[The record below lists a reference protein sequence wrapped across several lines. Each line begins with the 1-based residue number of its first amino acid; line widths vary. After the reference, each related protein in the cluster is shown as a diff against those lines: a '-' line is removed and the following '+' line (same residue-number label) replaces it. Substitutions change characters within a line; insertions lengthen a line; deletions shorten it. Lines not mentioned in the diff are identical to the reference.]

1 MTECEIRKITAPF
14 LIKQLFAIHAP
25 ALELEGEWP
34 RLFRDD
40 FMKPITIK
48 VRPTQNDYL
57 SKVRDLKPYHRK
69 LIVDVLEKCDLM
81 PKNRDEMNKGLA

>member
-1 MTECEIRKITAPF
+1 MRDQEDNGTAF
-14 LIKQLFAIHAP
+14 NQAAFCNSCSRIGTGGRVAA
-25 ALELEGEWP
+25 AV
-34 RLFRDD
+34 RD

-48 VRPTQNDYL
+48 VRTTQNDYL